1 MKRSDDP
8 KETTRFRSDRYFVVD
23 KKWYFT
29 TREGT
34 NEGPFDTAEAANR
47 GLDRYLKDR
56 GLRRGGNEPWEVL
69 GASS

>member
-1 MKRSDDP
+1 MKRFDDE
-8 KETTRFRSDRYFVVD
+8 KELTRFRSDRYFVVD

-34 NEGPFDTAEAANR
+34 NEGPFNSADDAHR
-47 GLDRYLKDR
+47 GLGRYLMER
-56 GLRRGGNEPWEVL
+56 GLSRSRKEPWDVL